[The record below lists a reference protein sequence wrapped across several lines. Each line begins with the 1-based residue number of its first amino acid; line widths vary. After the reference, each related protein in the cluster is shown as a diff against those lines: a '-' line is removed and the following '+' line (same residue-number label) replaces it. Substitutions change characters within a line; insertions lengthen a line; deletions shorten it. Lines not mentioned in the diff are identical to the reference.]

1 MIETKII
8 TMIRIKLFLV
18 IIKKKYISIKVIL
31 VTELKDMRGGGCSTN
46 STVSFEN
53 FRT

>member
-31 VTELKDMRGGGCSTN
+31 VTELKDMRGGG
-46 STVSFEN
+46 V
-53 FRT
+53 